1 MQTILLSGVSGFLG
15 SNLAETLHKNYKII
29 GLKRS
34 TSNCHRLQNLTIK
47 TYNVDK
53 IKLDSIFDK
62 HKIDI
67 IIHTATCYGRR
78 GEPLSHLVE
87 TNLVFSLKLLELARK
102 FSIKAFINA
111 DTLQIDTLSNYTISK
126 RTLRD
131 YLHNF
136 SDINLINCRIEHIY
150 GNDKDNSKFSTYL
163 LDAFSDDV
171 PYIPLTSGRQR
182 RDFIYIDDVIRA
194 FELILRSAM
203 ERRNERSYDIGSGEF
218 VSVRSFAECLLSEF
232 RRHRECKTRL
242 DFGAIPYTNLGE
254 IKENLAPL
262 RALGFMAKYSYQNG
276 IRALV
281 EAYLQ
286 NHGAKVCN
294 AENSAVKN
302 RTAKVYNATAP
313 NAKNRKWGGAESS
326 NTLQPRH
333 YERSEV
339 IHKNTESSDKKDLL
353 YGLPRLEAIAE
364 SRNDDSTLI
373 VFAIERSNQSKPRH
387 FYRLCE
393 ALQKAEAIHR
403 ESIFLRITKSQKKSA
418 ESLESNRILDCHEV
432 VPTSRNDG
440 ISVDC
445 HEYKCDSYNKRKAIL
460 YKNADSSH
468 IAESR
473 KNKTNSDSTTIF
485 TLKLHKSPTRKAV
498 A

>member
-194 FELILRSAM
+194 FELILRSAI
-203 ERRNERSYDIGSGEF
+203 EQRNERSYDIGSGEF
-218 VSVRSFAECLLSEF
+218 ISVRSFAECLLSEF
-232 RRHRECKTRL
+232 RRHRVCKTRL

-286 NHGAKVCN
+286 NHENYVGKNSEVGEVYT

-313 NAKNRKWGGAESS
+313 NAKNRKWGGQ
-326 NTLQPRH
+326 NL
-333 YERSEV
+333 
-339 IHKNTESSDKKDLL
+339 
-353 YGLPRLEAIAE
+353 
-364 SRNDDSTLI
+364 DS
-373 VFAIERSNQSKPRH
+373 
-387 FYRLCE
+387 
-393 ALQKAEAIHR
+393 
-403 ESIFLRITKSQKKSA
+403 
-418 ESLESNRILDCHEV
+418 
-432 VPTSRNDG
+432 
-440 ISVDC
+440 
-445 HEYKCDSYNKRKAIL
+445 
-460 YKNADSSH
+460 
-468 IAESR
+468 
-473 KNKTNSDSTTIF
+473 
-485 TLKLHKSPTRKAV
+485 
-498 A
+498 